1 MEDMG
6 VLNLQ
11 FAFLVT
17 GRDLNPVQNA
27 YECLKQNTA
36 CGKYHGT
43 GDTEDLQGDYEV
55 VLWDDLNTPVQN
67 WEFLGSIPERY
78 IEFSNEVVLMND
90 SNTLQWEFLGLVPR
104 QYSHTRHE
112 RVATSSLLV
121 SC

>member
-1 MEDMG
+1 MEDME

-17 GRDLNPVQNA
+17 GRDLNPALNA

-55 VLWDDLNTPVQN
+55 VLWDDFNTPVH
-67 WEFLGSIPERY
+67 
-78 IEFSNEVVLMND
+78 IEFSDTFGRFRSISDTFGRFIFIVLIQLELK
-90 SNTLQWEFLGLVPR
+90 SKIL
-104 QYSHTRHE
+104 
-112 RVATSSLLV
+112 
-121 SC
+121 